1 MTVSSISTTQS
12 AAVSWK
18 AVALPPEHGAWGFL
32 LEPIVA
38 ALAIAPSPAG
48 ALLSLGVL
56 GGFLLRQPLKIVYQD
71 RRRGR
76 RYTRTAL
83 AERVALLYAA
93 LAVTGFL
100 GGLALSGPRA
110 LLPLPLIAPL
120 AVLLLVSYSQNR
132 GRELIPELAGASA
145 LAGTATAVALAGD
158 AATGP
163 ALTLW
168 AILLGRAVPSILYV
182 RARLRLDKGKLFAW
196 GPVLSGQVVAI
207 GGVAALAIAGLAP
220 WLAVIAL
227 GILAARAAWGL
238 SPYRPRVRVAMLG
251 VQEVAFGALTV
262 LLTVLGYT
270 QGW

>member
-1 MTVSSISTTQS
+1 VSSVSTTQS
-12 AAVSWK
+12 AGASLK

-48 ALLSLGVL
+48 VLLSLGVL

-76 RYTRTAL
+76 RYARTAL

-100 GGLALSGPRA
+100 GGLALSGLRA

-120 AVLLLVSYSQNR
+120 AALLLVSYSQNR

-158 AATGP
+158 AAFGQ
-163 ALTLW
+163 ALALW
-168 AILLGRAVPSILYV
+168 AVMLGRAVPSILYV
-182 RARLRLDKGKLFAW
+182 RARLRLDKGMPFAW
-196 GPVLSGQVVAI
+196 QPVVGSQT
-207 GGVAALAIAGLAP
+207 LAIVGMTALTIADLAP
-220 WLAVIAL
+220 RLAVIAL
-227 GILAARAAWGL
+227 AILAVRAAWGL
-238 SPYRPRVRVAMLG
+238 SPYRPQVRVALLG

>member
-1 MTVSSISTTQS
+1 VSSVSTTQTS
-12 AAVSWK
+12 GISLK

-32 LEPIVA
+32 LEPIGA
-38 ALAIAPSPAG
+38 ALAIAPSSAG

-76 RYTRTAL
+76 RYARTAL

-93 LAVTGFL
+93 LAVIGFL
-100 GGLALSGPRA
+100 GGLALSGLRA

-120 AVLLLVSYSQNR
+120 TVLLLVSYSQNR
-132 GRELIPELAGASA
+132 GRELIPELAGAGA
-145 LAGTATAVALAGD
+145 LAGTATAVALAGG
-158 AATGP
+158 AATDQ
-163 ALTLW
+163 ALALW
-168 AILLGRAVPSILYV
+168 AIFLGRAVPSILYV
-182 RARLRLDKGKLFAW
+182 RARLRLDKGKSFAW
-196 GPVLSGQVVAI
+196 GPVI
-207 GGVAALAIAGLAP
+207 GSQALAIAGVAVLAVAGLSP

-227 GILAARAAWGL
+227 AILAARAVWGL
-238 SPYRPRVRVAMLG
+238 SPYRPQVRVTMLG

-262 LLTVLGYT
+262 LLTVLGYA